1 MTNIHGSSETVIMNH
16 DDIISTYIKKLS
28 HPLKEIRERSLQL
41 LLNKLQFGWHLC
53 DDLTKCCELIQAIV
67 IWFDQQKTMHR
78 EALQVLLI
86 IIKSK
91 SGSFAVKQYDSRKLI
106 EDLKK
111 YRPIIDDNAQNIFE
125 DVIETLQFMHTV
137 DSEENITVPGIEL
150 NSVSSSECEINVL
163 QCSKCNV
170 QHSSE
175 ESYNER
181 GHNNNQ
187 YEIFRSNGLNVY
199 LFPWVLLSPSD
210 LKTIVLIEDS
220 LKLVK
225 STRRSCRFIRDVF
238 LHDFPAEIFL
248 NRPSIVNVE
257 YENKEYCDKVN
268 MELQNA
274 LGGSHS
280 PLEDTLVALRQLPAP
295 IYALNT
301 CNTVL
306 SILLKSVMK
315 FDADS
320 VHIETLKM
328 KEFNTCLSLVEAL
341 IEFLLECVTESF
353 WSADHSAKSQR
364 DIAHKSCMLMQFKS
378 KYRELQKLHTSMT
391 CAVQFMRKQTK
402 QNASD
407 LLLSIR
413 NSLPILQIHGNETF
427 LKDMASVIVTKS
439 KDLNFDEDN
448 WSTARSIALVLMCHN
463 MEWVRVEF
471 YKILSDMVK
480 SVLMGDDTQPDQ
492 EKCLTLICDVS
503 ILTEICCHGL
513 SSCVK
518 ELDIADC
525 LGIPTIDMTWG
536 LVRLL
541 FVKCPAVQLD
551 AAHSLCC
558 LLGILV
564 FPANDSHVAMSC
576 QVLSL
581 VAWGGFAL
589 QELDAARRRVPS
601 LPFAVTERVALPF
614 AVSSYWQTSP
624 NAEHDIVEWL
634 LTSDRW
640 RTCVRARW
648 WWQLTAGRTLRES
661 PRHIQ
666 GAGIPWPPTT
676 HELLVLRSACV
687 DFSCSKLLY
696 VRIMSSSTV
705 RPGEFD
711 ALRWENMK
719 RFLTAAPTS
728 GRDTLLLTSL
738 VQFIIVY
745 MDTVPKQAPMTWIN
759 SSFIG
764 NDAVILSVLS
774 RDKLY
779 PGQSDTEDLDAIQL
793 RIHIV
798 KVVLRCVVLVEH
810 KDVYSSR
817 KMESLFKIVLTCL
830 ERVDVANFHVLGY
843 LNVLLRC
850 LRFCLHCR
858 YLQLSEE
865 LLISSMAVMTR
876 LLCKCGSGLS
886 GTKGEASRLD
896 IVLSLLALVNK
907 SRSESVPVQIKLV
920 AISLLI

>member
-248 NRPSIVNVE
+248 NRPSIVNTLLTIADGQCGNSPGEALNVLQHITVALHKRLLQLFSADLICGNNQVE

-364 DIAHKSCMLMQFKS
+364 DIAHKSCMLMRLLGDLLLAFEESYNSEPSRAHHRLAWIRLMLCAEKIMNWSKNSPLPPTSFLNSLQHAVLDPGIDIFFPELNKRLAAVLQNAKSLVDQEFKS

-463 MEWVRVEF
+463 IEWVRVEF

-518 ELDIADC
+518 EIEESA
-525 LGIPTIDMTWG
+525 
-536 LVRLL
+536 
-541 FVKCPAVQLD
+541 
-551 AAHSLCC
+551 
-558 LLGILV
+558 
-564 FPANDSHVAMSC
+564 
-576 QVLSL
+576 
-581 VAWGGFAL
+581 
-589 QELDAARRRVPS
+589 
-601 LPFAVTERVALPF
+601 
-614 AVSSYWQTSP
+614 
-624 NAEHDIVEWL
+624 
-634 LTSDRW
+634 SD
-640 RTCVRARW
+640 
-648 WWQLTAGRTLRES
+648 
-661 PRHIQ
+661 
-666 GAGIPWPPTT
+666 
-676 HELLVLRSACV
+676 
-687 DFSCSKLLY
+687 
-696 VRIMSSSTV
+696 
-705 RPGEFD
+705 
-711 ALRWENMK
+711 
-719 RFLTAAPTS
+719 
-728 GRDTLLLTSL
+728 
-738 VQFIIVY
+738 IIVY
-745 MDTVPKQAPMTWIN
+745 
-759 SSFIG
+759 
-764 NDAVILSVLS
+764 VL
-774 RDKLY
+774 RGRLVVKLY
-779 PGQSDTEDLDAIQL
+779 VSHWSWI
-793 RIHIV
+793 
-798 KVVLRCVVLVEH
+798 
-810 KDVYSSR
+810 
-817 KMESLFKIVLTCL
+817 
-830 ERVDVANFHVLGY
+830 
-843 LNVLLRC
+843 
-850 LRFCLHCR
+850 
-858 YLQLSEE
+858 
-865 LLISSMAVMTR
+865 
-876 LLCKCGSGLS
+876 
-886 GTKGEASRLD
+886 
-896 IVLSLLALVNK
+896 
-907 SRSESVPVQIKLV
+907 
-920 AISLLI
+920 